1 MTASARAALA
11 VVVGMAAASACGSA
25 DHLRTA
31 STAATTTTTSTVSAT
46 TSVPNAELEVTV
58 PDCGSGAYRPP
69 TLLIV
74 CGSGGIIA
82 TGLRWTT
89 WNDTVATAS
98 GIVHL
103 KVGGVQHDAPATLQ
117 LSDVSRPAD
126 RGPQFSRLMVTWT
139 GASPDGHPSDTYR
152 LGEG

>member
-1 MTASARAALA
+1 MTAFARAALMVA
-11 VVVGMAAASACGSA
+11 IGVATATGCGSA
-25 DHLRTA
+25 DQLRTA
-31 STAATTTTTSTVSAT
+31 STAAATTTTSTASTT
-46 TSVPNAELEVTV
+46 TSVPQAELAVTV

-82 TGLRWTT
+82 TDLRWTT
-89 WNDTVATAS
+89 WNDTAATAS
-98 GIVHL
+98 GVVHL
-103 KVGGVQHDAPATLQ
+103 KIGGVQHDAPAALR
-117 LSDVSRPAD
+117 LSDVSRSAD
-126 RGPQFSRLMVTWT
+126 RGPQFSLLTVTWS